1 MPIPF
6 FRGFRN
12 ARGPAARLFVP
23 SLFLCGLVA
32 GSIVTA
38 VGGIAGRSM
47 LVTGVCL
54 VMTAG
59 AALPFIYR
67 NSMAAREGSFF
78 ASGNAARLGMLLLL
92 GVALSAVSFFR
103 VGSLLGPPDPLPRG
117 REWIAEVESVKLK
130 RYHVEAVARFAP
142 APPRGATRSPEIP
155 RRRGL
160 LRCRVDSGIGP
171 GDVVR
176 FSARPREIASSGDRG
191 RALRMRGIGHALYLE
206 DAPIIFLERGGSF
219 RETMRKRI
227 AENCDRLFGK
237 DSSSAAKALY
247 FGNQEF
253 IDKVTL
259 ADFKRAGVLHV
270 LAASGLHVA
279 VVAALPVF
287 LLGLVRLPKKMILA
301 VTGLLVLGY
310 LWITDMPV
318 SLIRA
323 CAMFLLFGMQRILDR
338 KANVFNALFLS
349 ALLIMMLFPED
360 LFSLGFQLSYGA
372 TLGILLF
379 HSPYRRALEGLPGP
393 LAGPLSVSLAAQTTV
408 VPLILH
414 RMNEINL
421 AGPLANLAV
430 IPVISLF
437 LVASIAANLL
447 SLVTSAASWLG
458 LAGDFLYA
466 AARMIAGVFSGLGL
480 HRAGGEAWKALPVV
494 LFCLAAPLALR
505 RFLTPPLLLAL
516 PAAVVTAWLLIP
528 GPWNARRHATVF
540 RHENGALLLAR
551 EGSALTIIGVPPGR
565 RHLGRVA
572 EEAAAAQCREV
583 VLRARRGD
591 FTTLTGFEYLARR
604 LPVRR
609 CHLPGDFRIRGYT
622 ERFFSLLERDRAE
635 LVLEGPDG
643 AARADGMTVP
653 STWAGR
659 LYGRISGPGP
669 AAEWHETDGDSGE
682 IRNVTLR

>member
-1 MPIPF
+1 
-6 FRGFRN
+6 
-12 ARGPAARLFVP
+12 
-23 SLFLCGLVA
+23 
-32 GSIVTA
+32 
-38 VGGIAGRSM
+38 
-47 LVTGVCL
+47 
-54 VMTAG
+54 
-59 AALPFIYR
+59 
-67 NSMAAREGSFF
+67 MAAREGSFF
-78 ASGNAARLGMLLLL
+78 ESGNAVRLGALLLL

-103 VGSLLGPPDPLPRG
+103 VRSLLGPVEPLPPG
-117 REWIAEVESVKLK
+117 TEWIAEVESVKLR

-142 APPRGATRSPEIP
+142 APPRGTTRFSETP

-160 LRCRVDSGIGP
+160 LRCGADFDIGP

-176 FSARPREIASSGDRG
+176 FSARPREIAPSGDRG
-191 RALRMRGIGHALYLE
+191 RAFRMKGIGHVIYLE
-206 DAPIIFLERGGSF
+206 DAPILFLERAGSF
-219 RETMRKRI
+219 RETIRKRI

-237 DSSSAAKALY
+237 DSSSAARALY

-253 IDKVTL
+253 IDKGTL

-279 VVAALPVF
+279 VVAALPLF
-287 LLGLVRLPKKMILA
+287 LLGLVRLPMKLILA

-318 SLIRA
+318 SLMRA
-323 CAMFLLFGMQRILDR
+323 CAMFLLFGIQRVLDR
-338 KANVFNALFLS
+338 KVNVFNALFLS
-349 ALLIMMLFPED
+349 ALLIMMLHPED

-379 HSPYRRALEGLPGP
+379 HGPYRRALEGLPGP
-393 LAGPLSVSLAAQTTV
+393 LVGPLSVSLAAQTIV
-408 VPLILH
+408 VPLILY

-421 AGPLANLAV
+421 AGPIANLAV

-458 LAGDFLYA
+458 LAGDFLYG
-466 AARMIAGVFSGLGL
+466 AARMIAGLFSGLGL
-480 HRAGGEAWKALPVV
+480 HRAGGDAWNALPVV
-494 LFCLAAPLALR
+494 IFCLAAPLALR
-505 RFLTPPLLLAL
+505 RFLPPPLLLAL
-516 PAAVVTAWLLIP
+516 PAAVVTAWLVIP
-528 GPWNARRHATVF
+528 GPWNARRHATIF
-540 RHENGALLLAR
+540 RHENGALVLAR

-583 VLRARRGD
+583 VLRAHRGD
-591 FTTLTGFEYLARR
+591 FATLTGFEYLARR

-643 AARADGMTVP
+643 AAHMGGMTAP

-659 LYGRISGPGP
+659 LYARISGPGTAGEGP
-669 AAEWHETDGDSGE
+669 VTDADPGE
-682 IRNVTLR
+682 IRHITLR